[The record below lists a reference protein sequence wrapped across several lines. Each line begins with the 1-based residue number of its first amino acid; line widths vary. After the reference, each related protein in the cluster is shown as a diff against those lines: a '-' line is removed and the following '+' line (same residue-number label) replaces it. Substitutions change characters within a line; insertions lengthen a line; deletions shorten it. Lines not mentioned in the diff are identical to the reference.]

1 MIPGREARV
10 VVTSHETNRP
20 IPGAV
25 VQMNTAQSIDQR
37 TLKTG
42 DDGTVAVNGLIPQ
55 RYIIG
60 VHAEGYAR
68 TAQAVDLL
76 KSRSETLHK
85 VELSPEGIVR
95 GVVIDRKERPI
106 PDVSVGCY
114 ERALRSADVFVN
126 GFYHS
131 ILTDADGKFTI
142 RNLPLDEPLTFW
154 ANNAKFAGLQ
164 HEDVTLTADQRT
176 LDVRL
181 TLEVKPDGG
190 SVAGVVQDENGN
202 AVADAKVANYGTY
215 FQSEQR
221 LATTDAEGRF
231 RLDDVFTGS
240 RDVEVAF
247 SKTGFSPRILA
258 VRPGTIASPADLNV
272 TLKPGHVIRGV
283 ISDDRGNA
291 IAGANVEANSDSIA
305 LSNFHSNILS
315 VRTDERGE
323 FALDSL
329 PADTRFSVTHRKYSS
344 KKLTASELD
353 TKEPVR
359 ITLEEYG
366 VIQGLV
372 LDAKTKQPITD
383 FRIWASPT
391 RFRLQGD
398 VIGKFDFKLM
408 VSGVEFH
415 AEDGSFSIE
424 PVDLKTPLELRIEA
438 DGYERAAVPRVVA
451 VAASVAKPI
460 TIRMTPAVVEDPY
473 ALTVQL
479 VDENQAPIPDV
490 ALWLIATKIS
500 PRSLPAND
508 FNWAL
513 IHARDNQLEKKP
525 YVEQYFR
532 GTTDTDGKFEFSKIS
547 PRMYLQLAYERK
559 GVPAGRSLDF
569 DSATAGKSETVV
581 VKVPRPAIVRGSI
594 DRNIFPDAIAVTIWG
609 NDFFNVEAKLMEG
622 QSTFEFPDLP
632 SGKYTIRVTGPYE
645 ETSAKGNSE
654 RQRRTLATK
663 RIELQSGETKEIQ
676 LDMPK

>member
-1 MIPGREARV
+1 MLILTNQGFRVVRCAALSLLLTIFQQTVADEPKPLSVLSGTLIDASSGQPVAGGTVILNVSTDGVTTSNDAGEFRFETLRSDRYVYTLFAQKDNLIRVVEVRAQPAAASSPPEFEPLRVEMIPGREARV

-95 GVVIDRKERPI
+95 GVVIDHEERPI

-231 RLDDVFTGS
+231 RLDDVFAGS

-247 SKTGFSPRILA
+247 SKTGFSPQILDLI
-258 VRPGTIASPADLNV
+258 PG
-272 TLKPGHVIRGV
+272 
-283 ISDDRGNA
+283 
-291 IAGANVEANSDSIA
+291 
-305 LSNFHSNILS
+305 
-315 VRTDERGE
+315 
-323 FALDSL
+323 
-329 PADTRFSVTHRKYSS
+329 
-344 KKLTASELD
+344 
-353 TKEPVR
+353 
-359 ITLEEYG
+359 
-366 VIQGLV
+366 
-372 LDAKTKQPITD
+372 
-383 FRIWASPT
+383 
-391 RFRLQGD
+391 
-398 VIGKFDFKLM
+398 
-408 VSGVEFH
+408 
-415 AEDGSFSIE
+415 
-424 PVDLKTPLELRIEA
+424 
-438 DGYERAAVPRVVA
+438 
-451 VAASVAKPI
+451 
-460 TIRMTPAVVEDPY
+460 
-473 ALTVQL
+473 
-479 VDENQAPIPDV
+479 
-490 ALWLIATKIS
+490 
-500 PRSLPAND
+500 
-508 FNWAL
+508 
-513 IHARDNQLEKKP
+513 
-525 YVEQYFR
+525 
-532 GTTDTDGKFEFSKIS
+532 
-547 PRMYLQLAYERK
+547 
-559 GVPAGRSLDF
+559 
-569 DSATAGKSETVV
+569 
-581 VKVPRPAIVRGSI
+581 
-594 DRNIFPDAIAVTIWG
+594 
-609 NDFFNVEAKLMEG
+609 
-622 QSTFEFPDLP
+622 
-632 SGKYTIRVTGPYE
+632 
-645 ETSAKGNSE
+645 
-654 RQRRTLATK
+654 
-663 RIELQSGETKEIQ
+663 
-676 LDMPK
+676 